1 MDMTSLQRDFEKA
14 VRNIRA
20 VKPHDTILFTLRHG
34 ESIGQKFISAYKT
47 LGDDP
52 LPITR
57 LGVLQSIAVGK
68 LTAKICQFAG
78 ITQVDIRTSSGER
91 SSTTALLIHEIMDGD
106 ISLEVG
112 MMEDRR
118 LDKQKFGLFDGHF
131 TSAERKAAVPE
142 AYEQYVR
149 EEKPKGEF
157 YARPPQ
163 GESIDDVRERIRTA
177 VDGYTESH
185 VPIIS
190 VTHGTNALCID
201 DVLMERG
208 EEWILAGLDKRPNC
222 SLHMYT
228 GNKANGFTHHV
239 VADDP
244 LKWNEQHRSWSF
256 NL

>member
-1 MDMTSLQRDFEKA
+1 MTSLQRDFEKA
-14 VRNIRA
+14 VRNISA
-20 VKPHDTILFTLRHG
+20 AKPHDMILFTLRHG

-47 LGDDP
+47 MGDDP

-68 LTAKICQFAG
+68 LAAKICQLAG
-78 ITQVDIRTSSGER
+78 IGQVDIRTSSGER
-91 SSTTALLIHEIMDGD
+91 SSTTALLIHEIMDGNVNLD
-106 ISLEVG
+106 VG

-131 TSAERKAAVPE
+131 TSLERKAAEPE

-157 YARPPQ
+157 HARPPG
-163 GESIDDVRERIRTA
+163 GESIADVRERIRSA
-177 VDGYTESH
+177 INDYTESH

-201 DVLMERG
+201 DVLMNRG

-222 SLHMYT
+222 SFHMYA
-228 GNKANGFTHHV
+228 GNNTDGFTHHV

-244 LKWNEQHRSWSF
+244 LKWNEQYRNWSF
-256 NL
+256 TL